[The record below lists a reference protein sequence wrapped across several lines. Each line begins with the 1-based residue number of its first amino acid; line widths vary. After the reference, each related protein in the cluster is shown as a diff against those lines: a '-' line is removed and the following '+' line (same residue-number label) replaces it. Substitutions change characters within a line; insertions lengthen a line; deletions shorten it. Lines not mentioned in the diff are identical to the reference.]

1 MRSADTSEIEE
12 DENMDSVDERA
23 PLISLSTR
31 SAHASSANAAAYA
44 PPRLDFELAERLAK
58 ESVARQT
65 DGTLFP
71 INTPIAHLGSLGTG
85 VGLYLRF
92 VYYASISLLLMTLLS
107 LPLLLL
113 NLQGDKVFDPAEQI
127 GFPGNLIAVTT
138 VGNLSE
144 GSPLLVHSLLD
155 FLSVLAFLSFL
166 VYYRRRELLARKEIE
181 TRNITAAD
189 YTVHVSHLPPDAVS
203 EDELSAYFARYGQ
216 VASVNICYRGY
227 AERAR
232 LMALKESTEEE
243 IEEFERQASA
253 ASLFPLAKESLGA
266 SKLLLQQAQRELEK
280 INRRRVECCGHAFV
294 TFMLDSSCRECL
306 SDLKSAQS
314 GVLFKNRQ
322 SGSTPLFRGMYP
334 LKVDKAPQPSDI
346 VWDNIEISARSR
358 HWRQLGTWTVSLVLL
373 LIATCLI
380 ALVNGKHFF
389 LPQAGALTGA
399 FLNFICV
406 VIIILSNVAM
416 FILIPL
422 LSRYEGHVSQS
433 AYEIHIML
441 RLWLF
446 QVCPAIMS
454 ARPFPA
460 TL

>member
-1 MRSADTSEIEE
+1 
-12 DENMDSVDERA
+12 MDSVDERA
-23 PLISLSTR
+23 PLLSLLTR
-31 SAHASSANAAAYA
+31 SSHASSASAAAYA

-113 NLQGDKVFDPAEQI
+113 NLQGSKVFDPAEQI
-127 GFPGNLIAVTT
+127 VFPGNLIAVTT

-189 YTVHVSHLPPDAVS
+189 YTVHVSQLPPDAVS
-203 EDELSAYFARYGQ
+203 EDELSAYFARFGQ

-243 IEEFERQASA
+243 IAEFERQATA
-253 ASLFPLAKESLGA
+253 VSLFPLARESLGA
-266 SKLLLQQAQRELEK
+266 CKLLLQQ
-280 INRRRVECCGHAFV
+280 
-294 TFMLDSSCRECL
+294 
-306 SDLKSAQS
+306 
-314 GVLFKNRQ
+314 
-322 SGSTPLFRGMYP
+322 
-334 LKVDKAPQPSDI
+334 
-346 VWDNIEISARSR
+346 
-358 HWRQLGTWTVSLVLL
+358 
-373 LIATCLI
+373 
-380 ALVNGKHFF
+380 
-389 LPQAGALTGA
+389 
-399 FLNFICV
+399 
-406 VIIILSNVAM
+406 VI
-416 FILIPL
+416 
-422 LSRYEGHVSQS
+422 
-433 AYEIHIML
+433 
-441 RLWLF
+441 
-446 QVCPAIMS
+446 
-454 ARPFPA
+454 
-460 TL
+460 